1 MKRVLGLLIL
11 AAAAAVPAVGQEVD
25 LTGAAWR
32 VFRMETLSIYTL
44 QEHQTASANQV
55 PSSNQITFGGDGAV
69 TTDLTGLGFQTWALD
84 QGFLV
89 MTTTDGNLFYR
100 PRQLS
105 DSAVLLVQTDV
116 LARNGLLVSITSKPS
131 GNLLLVR

>member
-1 MKRVLGLLIL
+1 M
-11 AAAAAVPAVGQEVD
+11 
-25 LTGAAWR
+25 
-32 VFRMETLSIYTL
+32 
-44 QEHQTASANQV
+44 

-105 DSAVLLVQTDV
+105 DSTVLLVQTDV

>member
-1 MKRVLGLLIL
+1 
-11 AAAAAVPAVGQEVD
+11 
-25 LTGAAWR
+25 
-32 VFRMETLSIYTL
+32 METLSIYTL
-44 QEHQTASANQV
+44 QEYQTASANQV

-69 TTDLTGLGFQTWALD
+69 TTDLTGLGFQTWDLD

-105 DSAVLLVQTDV
+105 DSTVLLVQTDV
-116 LARNGLLVSITSKPS
+116 LARNGLLVSIASKPS

>member
-1 MKRVLGLLIL
+1 
-11 AAAAAVPAVGQEVD
+11 
-25 LTGAAWR
+25 
-32 VFRMETLSIYTL
+32 
-44 QEHQTASANQV
+44 
-55 PSSNQITFGGDGAV
+55 
-69 TTDLTGLGFQTWALD
+69 
-84 QGFLV
+84 

-116 LARNGLLVSITSKPS
+116 LARNGLLVSIASKPS